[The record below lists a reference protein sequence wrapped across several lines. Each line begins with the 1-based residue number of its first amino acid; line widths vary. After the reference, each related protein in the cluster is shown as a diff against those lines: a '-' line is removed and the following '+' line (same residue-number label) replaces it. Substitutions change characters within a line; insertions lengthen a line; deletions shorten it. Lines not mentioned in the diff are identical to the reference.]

1 VYVGADDASELVSSS
16 GFVLWAGLLGWLP
29 GLPDLLVSLTLA
41 LPRTFSVV
49 AMAGVFRRGA
59 TK

>member
-1 VYVGADDASELVSSS
+1 MG
-16 GFVLWAGLLGWLP
+16 GLP
-29 GLPDLLVSLTLA
+29 AALPDLVGGLPAALPDLVVSLTLA

>member
-1 VYVGADDASELVSSS
+1 
-16 GFVLWAGLLGWLP
+16 LLGGLP
-29 GLPDLLVSLTLA
+29 GLPDLWVSLTLA